1 MAETSRAVTNVPVPA
16 AGSARAPGS
25 DEAPGGGAVAPA
37 HFGPLSTGWLLYE
50 VEVELDPVIES
61 DYDAWLPAHIDEILE
76 IPGFLRADV
85 LVRDDVVDG
94 ARAGWRRRTIQ
105 YRLASRGHLDAYLA
119 GHAPRFREQAMER
132 FGDHARYERRVLTQ
146 SAQRL
151 PGQQQIEFC
160 QNCGAVLNGQY
171 CASCGQRARA
181 RIISLWHLIKEA
193 AGDITHLDSRL
204 WRTMWPLLAR
214 PGLLTNEYLAGRRA
228 RFIPPFRLYLGLSIV
243 FFVLANLGEPEEL
256 TPTERAEVN
265 QQIAEGK
272 AEALKELRARGIEMP
287 AGVEKEVTAPPA
299 GTAPVKDTEG
309 DSIPTPM
316 DTARSVIAEAGEP
329 EDAKAC
335 EGLRLSLAVPGRE
348 RIEKSLRAA
357 CESIARDDGR
367 TFMSALGANV
377 PKMMFV
383 FLPLLALANKALYPL
398 SRRYYV
404 EHLLFYVHFHA
415 FAFLLFA
422 SMALFNVLTGE
433 PASLE
438 TVRNFI
444 VFAIVVYIPIYLYKA
459 LRRVYRQG
467 RAATLFK
474 FTMVYFAYVG
484 CMTLT
489 LLGGV
494 LYTAATL

>member
-1 MAETSRAVTNVPVPA
+1 MAEPSRGAANLPVPA
-16 AGSARAPGS
+16 AGGARTPAPASAESPG
-25 DEAPGGGAVAPA
+25 AGTVAAA

-50 VEVELDPVIES
+50 VDVELDPVIEA
-61 DYDAWLPAHIDEILE
+61 DYDAWLPAHIDEILA

-85 LVRDDVVDG
+85 LVREDLVDG

-119 GHAPRFREQAMER
+119 EHAPRFREQATER
-132 FGDHARYERRVLTQ
+132 FGEHVRYARRVLTQ

-171 CASCGQRARA
+171 CASCGQRARV
-181 RIISLWHLIKEA
+181 RIISLWHLIREA

-204 WRTMWPLLAR
+204 WRTLWPLLAR
-214 PGLLTNEYLAGRRA
+214 PGALTNEYLAGRRA
-228 RFIPPFRLYLGLSIV
+228 RYIPPFRLYLGLSII
-243 FFVLANLGEPEEL
+243 FFVLANIGGREEL
-256 TPTERAEVN
+256 TPAERAEVD
-265 QQIAEGK
+265 QQVAAGK
-272 AEALKELRARGIEMP
+272 AEALKELRARGIEVP
-287 AGVEKEVTAPPA
+287 SNVEKEVTAPAAGGAPA
-299 GTAPVKDTEG
+299 AGSAPT
-309 DSIPTPM
+309 
-316 DTARSVIAEAGEP
+316 RSVIAEAGEP

-335 EGLRLSLAVPGRE
+335 EGMRVTLAIPGRE
-348 RIEKSLRAA
+348 RIERSLRAA
-357 CESIARDDGR
+357 CESIARDDGQ

-404 EHLLFYVHFHA
+404 EHLLFFVHFHA
-415 FAFLLFA
+415 FAFLLF
-422 SMALFNVLTGE
+422 SLMALFNVLTGE

-438 TVRNFI
+438 TVRNFLVFGI
-444 VFAIVVYIPIYLYKA
+444 VIYVPIYLYKA

-467 RAATLFK
+467 RAASLFK